1 MAKFLNTEG
10 VTYHLSQIINNA
22 QERLFLISPYLK
34 INDRLKES
42 LQYKDKFKI
51 DIRIIYGKSELQP
64 SELNWLKSLECVRTS
79 FYKELHAK
87 CYLNE
92 KEAIITS
99 MNLFEY
105 SQVNNYEMG
114 IYLDRTI
121 DSELYKSMY
130 DEVIRLIQNSKEVK
144 ISVSEIPYK
153 NDVLDNPAKSGMK
166 TSGYCIRCH
175 YDVKLNPT
183 VPYCKSCYSIWKK
196 DKKEDQEEKYCHICG
211 KPNKSTLIK
220 PTCYSCFKANKD
232 VLEFPLT
239 KE

>member
-10 VTYHLSQIINNA
+10 VTYHLSQVINNA

-51 DIRIIYGKSELQP
+51 DIRIIYGKNELQP
-64 SELNWLKSLECVRTS
+64 SELNWLRSLESVRTS

-105 SQVNNYEMG
+105 SQVNNYEMD
-114 IYLDRTI
+114 IYIDRTI
-121 DSELYKSMY
+121 DSELYKNMY
-130 DEVIRLIQNSKEVK
+130 EEVTRLILNSKEIK
-144 ISVSEIPYK
+144 ISVSEVPHK
-153 NDVLDNPAKSGMK
+153 NDILDKPINPSVNVSGF
-166 TSGYCIRCH
+166 CIRCH
-175 YDVKLNPT
+175 AAIKLNPM
-183 VPYCKSCYSIWKK
+183 VPYCKSCYSFWKM

-211 KPNKSTLIK
+211 KSNKSALIK
-220 PTCYSCFKANKD
+220 PTCYACYKSNKD
-232 VLEFPLT
+232 KLEFPLT